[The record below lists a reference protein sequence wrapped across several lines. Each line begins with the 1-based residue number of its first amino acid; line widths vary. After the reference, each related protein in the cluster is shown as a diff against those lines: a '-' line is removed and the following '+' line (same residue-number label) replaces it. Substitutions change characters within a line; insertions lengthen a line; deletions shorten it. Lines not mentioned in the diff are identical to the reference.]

1 MASPGTAEA
10 LEALAAD
17 IGDNIYMDIAK
28 WHLYLG
34 NAKLHTHLA
43 EKLYPFLQGDLSEA
57 AVNKVLQDIPVAL
70 GGGRRTVPLIELLPS
85 SCQTLLMDILEDAQ
99 RQM

>member
-1 MASPGTAEA
+1 MTSPGTAEA

-34 NAKLHTHLA
+34 NAKLHTDLA
-43 EKLYPFLQGDLSEA
+43 EKLYPLLQGDLSEA

-85 SCQTLLMDILEDAQ
+85 SCQTQLMDILEDCQ